1 MEAVENRE
9 KIKDTVAYIKID
21 SKEMKK
27 IENIT
32 KLEWMPN
39 SVVKIYYE
47 IPKSQNQPH
56 IKISKLIQTHS
67 SNVVIIGEV
76 VEDNG
81 EEKV

>member
-1 MEAVENRE
+1 MEAVENKE

-32 KLEWMPN
+32 KIEWMPN
-39 SVVKIYYE
+39 GVVKIYYE

-81 EEKV
+81 EEQK